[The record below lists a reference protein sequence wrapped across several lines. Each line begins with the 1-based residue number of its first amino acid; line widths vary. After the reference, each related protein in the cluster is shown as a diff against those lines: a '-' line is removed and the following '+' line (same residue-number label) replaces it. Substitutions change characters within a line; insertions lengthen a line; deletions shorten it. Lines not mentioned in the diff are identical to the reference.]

1 MIKVIKAT
9 IQLHRGLA
17 ATWARN
23 NPILA
28 YGEPGFEKDTYK
40 LKIGDGVTEWNSL
53 NYFNE
58 DYAKIRRDNEFN
70 YSNSFVPEK
79 DELCFADTVN
89 KGLRVKL
96 GDGRTQWGDLP
107 YIDEGLYQQLS
118 EIIVSGYYRNN
129 KFYTDDTYTTE
140 CSAILNTIY
149 IDVVHSA
156 IYIYNGTDFIPIQ
169 TSVPTATAAIAGIVK
184 LYTTTG
190 QNIDG
195 TMTQKAITD
204 ELNKKAQQAVVDV
217 DNELLSLF

>member
-149 IDVVHSA
+149 IDVIHSA
-156 IYIYNGTDFIPIQ
+156 IYIYNGTDFIPI
-169 TSVPTATAAIAGIVK
+169 
-184 LYTTTG
+184 
-190 QNIDG
+190 
-195 TMTQKAITD
+195 
-204 ELNKKAQQAVVDV
+204 
-217 DNELLSLF
+217 